1 MGTSALSAETLM
13 LAGIGMTYDTAFKLI
28 FSEKSVLAFILRDC
42 VGGYDGMTPREIERY
57 ITYGPVAHSI
67 PIAPGLTNAPGSP
80 LFERG
85 GEPTSLRGGRTED
98 KVPYEGQTAF
108 DFYFEATAPQDG
120 TTVGIHVDVEGQ
132 AAYDDG
138 TYPMEHRAQFY
149 AARLLSSQYGRE
161 FVHSHYENLK
171 RVYSVWLFADG
182 PQELRG
188 GVWSTE
194 TSWCLRETPST
205 ENGRSKSPR
214 PCNLMN
220 IVFGFMGGREEGCPA
235 HADVIDLLNVLFER
249 EKSNHSK
256 RDILEREFSIVV
268 TPGLEAGSMAL
279 DEINEGMVRMLE
291 RRLSEKWL
299 AEGRTDGLEEG
310 RRQGLAEGRAEGLA
324 KGREAGL
331 IEGREAGLAEGREA
345 GLAKGLEDGRRSALV
360 SSIRSLEKKLGLA
373 PEAAM
378 DALEISPAERGAL
391 MEQLAHTQ

>member
-13 LAGIGMTYDTAFKLI
+13 LAGIGMTYDTALK
-28 FSEKSVLAFILRDC
+28 
-42 VGGYDGMTPREIERY
+42 
-57 ITYGPVAHSI
+57 
-67 PIAPGLTNAPGSP
+67 
-80 LFERG
+80 
-85 GEPTSLRGGRTED
+85 
-98 KVPYEGQTAF
+98 
-108 DFYFEATAPQDG
+108 
-120 TTVGIHVDVEGQ
+120 
-132 AAYDDG
+132 
-138 TYPMEHRAQFY
+138 
-149 AARLLSSQYGRE
+149 
-161 FVHSHYENLK
+161 LK

-188 GVWSTE
+188 SVWSTE
-194 TSWCLRETPST
+194 TSWCLREAPDT

-220 IVFGFMGGREEGCPA
+220 IVFGFMGGREEGGPA

-299 AEGRTDGLEEG
+299 AEGLTDGLEEG
-310 RRQGLAEGRAEGLA
+310 RQQGLAEGRAEGLA
-324 KGREAGL
+324 K
-331 IEGREAGLAEGREA
+331 GREAGLAEGREA

-378 DALEISPAERGAL
+378 DALGVSPTEREAL
-391 MEQLAHTQ
+391 MEQLARAQ